1 MGDPIHR
8 LMQWGERAQE
18 ERRRCG
24 RIHVELL
31 KCNLGSVVDLSAS
44 GMKVHRKSLFRPRC
58 RRTRVV
64 LRTIDGVST
73 VPARI
78 VRVRKIAPRTW
89 DLGIEFVRINDR
101 LRARLVEIA
110 RLAGAR
116 TIVNPS
122 MRRTDPLARIDEQV
136 RRSA

>member
-1 MGDPIHR
+1 MGGYTQR
-8 LMQWGERAQE
+8 LMQWTQSTQA

-31 KCNLGSVVDLSAS
+31 RCNLGSVMDLSAS
-44 GMKVHRKSLFRPRC
+44 GMKVQRKSLFRPRR

-64 LRTIDGVST
+64 LRTIDGVT
-73 VPARI
+73 TIPARI

-89 DLGIEFVRINDR
+89 DLGIEFARISDR
-101 LRARLVEIA
+101 LRARIVEIA
-110 RLAGAR
+110 RLAGTR
-116 TIVNPS
+116 TLINPS
-122 MRRTDPLARIDEQV
+122 MRRTDPLARFDEQR